1 MKKLIA
7 CAGLYWLA
15 ALNISFAG
23 DLEPR
28 RWSHL
33 PIDTNFAGIG
43 YIHTDGD
50 VSFDP
55 ILKIEEA
62 TVEVDTAVVS
72 YLRSFDL
79 FGNTARFDIRLPYQH
94 AHWEGL
100 LDGSPASA
108 TREGLADP
116 RFRLSINF
124 IGAPALK
131 GKEYLAYR
139 KSHTKNTSVGA
150 ALAVTVPLGQ
160 YYEDK
165 LLNLGENRF
174 AIRPQLGALHIDGPW
189 SYELTGSVLFF
200 TDNDEFRGD
209 NKREQKPLFALQSH
223 IVRTFGR
230 GLWASVSAGYDLGGE
245 SSINGEH
252 KDDRRQELLFALS
265 AGLRVSA
272 TSSVKAIYLG
282 SRTQEDVGVDTD
294 NFVLAFTTRF

>member
-1 MKKLIA
+1 MKKLIT

-33 PIDTNFAGIG
+33 PVDTNFAGIG

-50 VSFDP
+50 IGFDP

-62 TVEVDTAVVS
+62 TVEADTAVVS

-79 FGNTARFDIRLPYQH
+79 LGNTARFDIRLPYQH

-131 GKEYLAYR
+131 GKEYLAR
-139 KSHTKNTSVGA
+139 S
-150 ALAVTVPLGQ
+150 
-160 YYEDK
+160 
-165 LLNLGENRF
+165 
-174 AIRPQLGALHIDGPW
+174 
-189 SYELTGSVLFF
+189 
-200 TDNDEFRGD
+200 
-209 NKREQKPLFALQSH
+209 
-223 IVRTFGR
+223 
-230 GLWASVSAGYDLGGE
+230 ASISAGFLM
-245 SSINGEH
+245 SQQMSKN
-252 KDDRRQELLFALS
+252 
-265 AGLRVSA
+265 
-272 TSSVKAIYLG
+272 
-282 SRTQEDVGVDTD
+282 
-294 NFVLAFTTRF
+294 